1 MKRNKRI
8 FWSLVFMV
16 IPFNAKQIA
25 DIIRKYNLYGSVGEN
40 VNIQLRKLPLYS
52 ELIHLHDNICIGS
65 NVLFVTHDA
74 THIVLNN
81 MYGDDKFIEDIGC
94 IEIMN
99 NVFIGAGS
107 QIMNNVRIGNNVVI
121 GAGSIVTK
129 DIPDNTVYSGN
140 PARYICDFED
150 YVSLKEDRTCEFR
163 SCYGFKEI
171 AGINSAL
178 AEKMYENFKKEKT
191 LKRK

>member
-25 DIIRKYNLYGSVGEN
+25 DIIRKYNLYGSVGKN
-40 VNIQLRKLPLYS
+40 VYIQLRKLPLYS

-99 NVFIGAGS
+99 NV
-107 QIMNNVRIGNNVVI
+107 RIGNNVVI

-150 YVSLKEDRTCEFR
+150 YVSLKEDRTYEFN
-163 SCYGFKEI
+163 SCYGLKKI
-171 AGINSAL
+171 VGVNPAI
-178 AEKMYENFKKEKT
+178 AEKMYENFKKEKA